1 MHYTMIN
8 IKKHTYTYTTEYS
21 FTIQMHDNAI
31 VLTAYNLFNL
41 LSNANRRLKVKCN
54 ANTSQI

>member
-1 MHYTMIN
+1 
-8 IKKHTYTYTTEYS
+8 
-21 FTIQMHDNAI
+21 MHDNAI